1 LSSKFATSVALGLIM
16 TAFDSIARIIRE
28 WRRERPDLDGA
39 AVGIH
44 GRIIR
49 LAAHMLRRADGW
61 LDPLGLSWEA
71 FSLIVTL
78 RRSGKPYEL
87 RPTDILKESLLTSGA
102 VTNRI
107 DRVEEMGLVKRI
119 PAKGDRRSYTI
130 RLTPAGKRLADKAI
144 EHHFVALKRSFDSL
158 TDSEQKQ
165 LAGLLAKLLSAAEA
179 QEIQSS
185 ARKNYSRG
193 SLRQTAQ
200 VTDV

>member
-1 LSSKFATSVALGLIM
+1 LSSQFAAGGMGSIM
-16 TAFDSIARIIRE
+16 TAFDSIARIISV
-28 WRRERPDLDGA
+28 WLRERPDLDGS

-49 LAAHMLRRADGW
+49 LASHMLRRSDGW
-61 LDPLGLSWEA
+61 LNPLGLSWEA

-119 PAKGDRRSYTI
+119 PAKGDRRSYSI

-144 EHHFVALKRSFDSL
+144 EHHFVALKRSFNSL

-165 LAGLLAKLLSAAEA
+165 LASLLEKLLSAAEA
-179 QEIQSS
+179 QEIESS
-185 ARKNYSRG
+185 ARKKFGSRS
-193 SLRQTAQ
+193 SLRPTAQ

>member
-1 LSSKFATSVALGLIM
+1 M
-16 TAFDSIARIIRE
+16 TAFDSIARIISE
-28 WRRERPDLDGA
+28 WQRERPDLDGT

-49 LAAHMLRRADGW
+49 LAAHMLRRSDGW
-61 LDPLGLSWEA
+61 LNPLGLSWEG

-119 PAKGDRRSYTI
+119 PAKGDRRSYSV

-144 EHHFVALKRSFDSL
+144 EHHFVALKNSFNSL

-165 LAGLLAKLLSAAEA
+165 LARLLSKLLSTAEA
-179 QEIQSS
+179 QEIETS
-185 ARKNYSRG
+185 ARKKFGSRN
-193 SLRQTAQ
+193 SLRPSAQ